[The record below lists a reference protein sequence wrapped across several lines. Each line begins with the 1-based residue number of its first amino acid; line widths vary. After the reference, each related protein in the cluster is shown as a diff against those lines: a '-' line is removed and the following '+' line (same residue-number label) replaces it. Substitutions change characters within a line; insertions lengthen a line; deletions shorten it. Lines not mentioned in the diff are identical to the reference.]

1 MKKIS
6 IIFLMMFLSSG
17 IVFCQKK
24 VVSDLN
30 ASSFISEMFRFLEE
44 EGMNPFSVNDQH
56 LRFMRG
62 DKQYNLVVYD
72 GKPSM
77 VRLYT
82 DYANILP
89 LSDTTNIVI
98 RKPDGVNVTFLD
110 KTYRL
115 STESFSLDVEPFK
128 YDLYRQLNLMNKVK
142 VYFNYPDPNRFK
154 EPELTYDRLNFTRS
168 KIGNVESFNMLCSD
182 GKLINFNMIQVKGGT
197 FEAGNP
203 EGEHKSETVSDF
215 YICETEVSR
224 RLWELVMGYVPVPYK
239 GLKADVDYPVNY
251 ISWNDAKKFIDKLNT
266 MTGLNFRFPT
276 EAEWEY
282 AARGGEQSKGYKYSG
297 SNKLQNVAF
306 YVSLTGKPAQ
316 LKSKSPNE
324 LGLYDMSGN
333 VAEWCDNGQETRT
346 KPARGGSYSSEVNL
360 CKVYETVER
369 DVDYR
374 EASVGLRLAMS
385 VE

>member
-1 MKKIS
+1 MKTLNS
-6 IIFLMMFLSSG
+6 SAFLSE
-17 IVFCQKK
+17 IFK
-24 VVSDLN
+24 
-30 ASSFISEMFRFLEE
+30 FLEE
-44 EGMNPFSVNDQH
+44 EGMKPYSVNDQH
-56 LRFMRG
+56 LRFMRN
-62 DKQYNLVVYD
+62 DKQYNLVAYD

-82 DYANILP
+82 DYSNILP

-115 STESFSLDVEPFK
+115 STETFSLDVEPFK

-142 VYFNYPDPNRFK
+142 VYFNYPDPDQSK
-154 EPELTYDRLNFTRS
+154 APKLTYDRLNFTRS
-168 KIGNVESFNMLCSD
+168 KIGNIESFNVLCSD
-182 GKLINFNMIQVKGGT
+182 GRLINFNMIRVKGGT

-203 EGEHKSETVSDF
+203 EGEHKTESVSDF
-215 YICETEVSR
+215 CICETEVSR
-224 RLWELVMGYVPVPYK
+224 RLWELVMGFVPVPYR
-239 GLKADVDYPVNY
+239 GLKIDVDYPVNY
-251 ISWNDAKKFIDKLNT
+251 ISWNDAKKFIDKLND
-266 MTGLNFRFPT
+266 MTGLDFRFPT

-282 AARGGEQSKGYKYSG
+282 AARGGEKSKGYKYSG
-297 SNKLQNVAF
+297 SNKLQDVAF
-306 YVSLTGKPAQ
+306 YVSLSGKPAQ

-333 VAEWCDNGQETRT
+333 VAEWCDNGDESKT
-346 KPARGGSYSSEVNL
+346 KPVRGGSYASEVNL
-360 CKVYETVER
+360 CKVFETVER

-374 EASVGLRLAMS
+374 EASVGLRLVMS

>member
-1 MKKIS
+1 MKRITV
-6 IIFLMMFLSSG
+6 ILSLTLLCSG
-17 IVFCQKK
+17 IVYCHEKD
-24 VVSDLN
+24 VGTLN
-30 ASSFISEMFRFLEE
+30 SSTFLSEIFKFLEE
-44 EGMNPFSVNDQH
+44 EGMKPYSVNDQH
-56 LRFMRG
+56 LRFMRK

-82 DYANILP
+82 DYSNILP

-115 STESFSLDVEPFK
+115 STETFSLDVEPFK
-128 YDLYRQLNLMNKVK
+128 YDLYRQLNLMSKVK
-142 VYFNYPDPNRFK
+142 VYFNYPDPDQSK
-154 EPELTYDRLNFTRS
+154 TPKLTYDRLNFTRS
-168 KIGNVESFNMLCSD
+168 KIGNIESFNVLCSD
-182 GKLINFNMIQVKGGT
+182 GRLINFNMIRVKGGT

-203 EGEHKSETVSDF
+203 EGEHKTESVSDF
-215 YICETEVSR
+215 CICETEVSR
-224 RLWELVMGYVPVPYK
+224 RLWELVMGFVPVPYR
-239 GLKADVDYPVNY
+239 GLKIDVDYPVNY
-251 ISWNDAKKFIDKLNT
+251 ISWNDAKKFIDKLND
-266 MTGLNFRFPT
+266 MTGLDFRFPT

-282 AARGGEQSKGYKYSG
+282 AARGGEKSKGYKYSG
-297 SNKLQNVAF
+297 SNKLQEVAF
-306 YVSLTGKPAQ
+306 YVSLSGKPAQ

-333 VAEWCDNGQETRT
+333 VAEWCDNGDESRT
-346 KPARGGSYSSEVNL
+346 KPVRGGSYASEVNL
-360 CKVYETVER
+360 CKVFETVER

-374 EASVGLRLAMS
+374 EASVGLRLVMS